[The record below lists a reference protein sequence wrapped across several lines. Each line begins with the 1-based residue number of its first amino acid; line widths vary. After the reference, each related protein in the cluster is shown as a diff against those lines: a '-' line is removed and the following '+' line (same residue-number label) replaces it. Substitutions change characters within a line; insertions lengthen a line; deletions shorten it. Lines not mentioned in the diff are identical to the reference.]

1 MQPAQDE
8 KVDLIFDFPPRS
20 HAESTPIS
28 AIMTRDVFC
37 VSPDATRSE
46 LMQLFLGKG
55 ISGVPV
61 VDAEGRPLGVA
72 SKTDVLRGLGSE
84 AADARAKDIMTPVTL
99 AMPEHASIARA
110 AALMAYERVHRIV
123 VVGPRGDVVGLVSTI
138 DVLRWLAR
146 DDGYAVP

>member
-20 HAESTPIS
+20 HAESTPLS
-28 AIMTRDVFC
+28 TIMAREVIC
-37 VSPDATRSE
+37 VKPEATRSE
-46 LMQLFLGKG
+46 LMQLFIGRG

-61 VDAEGRPLGVA
+61 VDDEGRALGVV
-72 SKTDVLRGLGSE
+72 SKTDVLRGLGTE
-84 AADARAKDIMTPVTL
+84 DADARAEDIMTPVTL

-110 AALMAYERVHRIV
+110 AALMAYERVHRVI
-123 VVGPRGDVVGLVSTI
+123 VVGPGGDVVGLVSTI

-146 DDGYAVP
+146 EDGYAVP